1 MKKVFTSL
9 LMTSLVISSIH
20 AQTVAN
26 NDMYNGD
33 FSKMNKYFNSLMQS
47 SLNASRLNNLGYPR
61 TNIENK
67 KDKITLKFDLAGVE
81 KKNIKLSINDDK
93 ILTVEGSKEER
104 KEENSSNY
112 VQKEIFHG
120 SFKKSIQL
128 PQNIDQSKLET
139 SYKNGILTVVI
150 EKKEIKKPKA
160 RIIPIK

>member
-9 LMTSLVISSIH
+9 VMSSLVISAIH
-20 AQTVAN
+20 AQTIEN
-26 NDMYNGD
+26 NNMENGD
-33 FSKMNKYFNSLMQS
+33 FAKMNKYFNSLIQS

-67 KDKITLKFDLAGVE
+67 KDQITLKFDLAGIE

-93 ILTVEGSKEER
+93 ILTLEGTKEES

-112 VQKEIFHG
+112 VKKEIFHG

-128 PQNIDQSKLET
+128 PKNIDQNKLNT

-150 EKKEIKKPKA
+150 QKKEIKKPKA
-160 RIIPIK
+160 KIIPIQ